1 MDPLEV
7 ENRKMSER
15 ELRRAVARVTGET
28 VTEIAHRGF
37 QETDL
42 KAQRDQDL
50 KDYRID
56 WDALIISRFSD
67 PFLQG
72 QPRLAIP

>member
-1 MDPLEV
+1 
-7 ENRKMSER
+7 MSER
-15 ELRRAVARVTGET
+15 ELQRAVARVTGET

-42 KAQRDQDL
+42 QSQRDRDL
-50 KDYRID
+50 EDDRID
-56 WDALIISRFSD
+56 WDALLISRFSD

>member
-1 MDPLEV
+1 
-7 ENRKMSER
+7 MSER
-15 ELRRAVARVTGET
+15 ELQRAVARVTGET

-42 KAQRDQDL
+42 QSQRDQDL
-50 KDYRID
+50 EDYRID
-56 WDALIISRFSD
+56 WDALIIDRLSD
-67 PFLQG
+67 PFIQG